1 MKKLVVVL
9 VVALSMGACCGV
21 SPVLKKNIDD
31 LEDTHKLI
39 FPEYISL
46 VEAKYAPA
54 AGDTDEQKSDKAA
67 KVKRR
72 KDLVGSAERKV
83 DAMQEAVKD

>member
-9 VVALSMGACCGV
+9 VVALSMGACAGT

-31 LEDTHKLI
+31 LENTHKLI
-39 FPEYISL
+39 FPEYIRL

-54 AGDTDEQKSDKAA
+54 PGDSDDEKADK
-67 KVKRR
+67 KEKIQRR
-72 KDLVGSAERKV
+72 KDFVGSAERKV
-83 DAMQEAVKD
+83 AAMKEATKD

>member
-1 MKKLVVVL
+1 MRKLGLVVAVL
-9 VVALSMGACCGV
+9 VVFSVVGCCSP

-31 LEDTHKLI
+31 LEDTHKII

-46 VEAKYAPA
+46 VEAKYA
-54 AGDTDEQKSDKAA
+54 GDDDKI
-67 KVKRR
+67 KRR